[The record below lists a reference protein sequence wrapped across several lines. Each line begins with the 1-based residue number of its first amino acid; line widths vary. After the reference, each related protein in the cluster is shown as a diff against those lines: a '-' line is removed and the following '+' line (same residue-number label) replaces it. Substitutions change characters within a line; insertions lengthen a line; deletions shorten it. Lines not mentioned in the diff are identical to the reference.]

1 VHTDGSFML
10 QMLVFLGAALVA
22 VPITRAL
29 GIGSVLG
36 YLLGGIVVGPPVLGL
51 VTDVDGLLHF
61 SEFGVV
67 LLLFVIGLE
76 LHPRRL
82 WILRQAIFVA
92 GGAQMAITTLV
103 LGAVAA
109 LLLDDWRAGM
119 VIGFALSLS
128 STAFVLQT
136 LAEKKRLTTP
146 AGRSAFGI
154 LLFQDL
160 AIVPGLALLP
170 LLAGGMGEGIG
181 LSDWLLPVGAV
192 AAVLAGGRYAMRPLL
207 RIVAGTGIHELFT
220 AATLLLVLGT
230 AMLMEAAGLSAGLG
244 AFLAGVLVADSEF
257 RHQLETDILPFKG
270 LLLGLF
276 FMAVGMNVDLALLL
290 DRPFVILSGAIALL
304 ALKAALLLPVARATG
319 LRTPESGS
327 LALMLAQG
335 GEFAFVLFGQ
345 PAVTELVTGD
355 VLQVLTL
362 IVILSMALTPLL
374 FVFDGWRRSR
384 ADALPEVP
392 EAVPEDVEH
401 EVVIAGFGRFGQVV
415 GRLLSMAGIR
425 FTAIELSALEVDFV
439 RRFGHEVI
447 YGDARRLD
455 VLRNAHVDRARTFV
469 IAVDDAE
476 ASIAIARLVREQ
488 FPRLNVLAR
497 ARNRQHV
504 FQLRDLGIAAISRD
518 TLLSAVELGGDVLE
532 AMGMAPEQVAQ
543 SRERFLE
550 HDKRTLEDQYA
561 THLDGEAY
569 VQAVRLAAADLRAL
583 FEADARGGPG
593 TPPANADPL

>member
-1 VHTDGSFML
+1 MHTEGSFLL
-10 QMLVFLGAALVA
+10 QMLYFLAAALVA

-36 YLLGGIVVGPPVLGL
+36 YLLAGMAVGPPLLGL
-51 VTDVDGLLHF
+51 VDDVDGLLHF

-82 WILRQAIFVA
+82 WILRHAIFVGGGLQVASA
-92 GGAQMAITTLV
+92 GLV

-109 LLLDDWRAGM
+109 WVLDDWRAGA
-119 VIGFALSLS
+119 VVGFALSLS

-146 AGRSAFGI
+146 AGRGAFGI

-160 AIVPGLALLP
+160 AIVPGLAVLP
-170 LLAGGMGEGIG
+170 FLAGGAAETQEAT
-181 LSDWLLPVGAV
+181 DWLLP
-192 AAVLAGGRYAMRPLL
+192 AAAIALVLAGGRYALRPLL

-230 AMLMEAAGLSAGLG
+230 ALLMQAVGLSMGLG

-276 FMAVGMNVDLALLL
+276 FMAVGMNVDVGLLL
-290 DRPFVILSGAIALL
+290 DRPGPVLAIAVALL
-304 ALKAALLLPVARATG
+304 AVKALLLLPVARATG
-319 LRTPESGS
+319 LASPESGS
-327 LALMLAQG
+327 LALVLAQG

-345 PAVTELVTGD
+345 PATQALVPETA
-355 VLQVLTL
+355 LQVLTL
-362 IVILSMALTPLL
+362 AVILSMALTPLL
-374 FVFDGWRRSR
+374 FALDGWRRRRSEEK
-384 ADALPEVP
+384 PPVP
-392 EAVPEDVEH
+392 EAVADDVDP

-415 GRLLSMAGIR
+415 GRLLSMTGIR
-425 FTAIELSALEVDFV
+425 FTAIELSAMEVDFV

-447 YGDARRLD
+447 FGDARRLD
-455 VLRNAHVDRARTFV
+455 VLRNAHVERARTFV
-469 IAVDDAE
+469 VAVDDVE
-476 ASIAIARLVREQ
+476 ASIAVTALVREQ
-488 FPRLNVLAR
+488 FPRLQILAR
-497 ARNRQHV
+497 ARNRQHT
-504 FQLRDLGIAAISRD
+504 FQLRDLGVRVVSRD
-518 TLLSAVELGGDVLE
+518 TLLSAVEIGGGVLE
-532 AMGMAPEQVAQ
+532 ALGMEREDVER
-543 SRERFLE
+543 SRETFLA
-550 HDKRTLEDQYA
+550 HDARMLDDQYA

-569 VQAVRLAAADLRAL
+569 VQAVRAAAADLRSL
-583 FEADARGGPG
+583 FEADARRRRDD
-593 TPPANADPL
+593 ARDPL